1 MNKILKGIVK
11 ALPIIG
17 VMIFLIAILII
28 FGAVPRSYYLN
39 SFDGFSV
46 IEGETNM
53 GFEAKLKIAISQR
66 DTAQYKYDKSKTA
79 LEEANK
85 EKKNAETDFMLAQER
100 LRLAKQYMLHTGVL
114 QLINSSDSPTQFKN
128 FRLVPVEGLYRPE
141 SGEDLDVS
149 DGINFLMSRGR
160 TVVYELIDNKGNMAV
175 EKTFDLAVYF
185 KDNLNYEKM
194 FLDYDN
200 FNPDDS
206 LNVQIIITMPEI
218 IPPYQVT
225 YKNEF
230 ETRYN
235 NITQATNE
243 LIEVLRTD
251 EESKELV

>member
-1 MNKILKGIVK
+1 MATFLGGIGDSVTLTHILE
-11 ALPIIG
+11 
-17 VMIFLIAILII
+17 
-28 FGAVPRSYYLN
+28 
-39 SFDGFSV
+39 D
-46 IEGETNM
+46 
-53 GFEAKLKIAISQR
+53 
-66 DTAQYKYDKSKTA
+66 
-79 LEEANK
+79 EEK
-85 EKKNAETDFMLAQER
+85 

-114 QLINSSDSPTQFKN
+114 QLINSSDAPTQFKN

-243 LIEVLRTD
+243 LVEVLRTD
-251 EESKELV
+251 EELPQFSL

>member
-1 MNKILKGIVK
+1 MKGIILFLCV
-11 ALPIIG
+11 L
-17 VMIFLIAILII
+17 VFSIF
-28 FGAVPRSYYLN
+28 SNTNN
-39 SFDGFSV
+39 S
-46 IEGETNM
+46 
-53 GFEAKLKIAISQR
+53 
-66 DTAQYKYDKSKTA
+66 
-79 LEEANK
+79 
-85 EKKNAETDFMLAQER
+85 
-100 LRLAKQYMLHTGVL
+100 LAKE
-114 QLINSSDSPTQFKN
+114 I
-128 FRLVPVEGLYRPE
+128 
-141 SGEDLDVS
+141 
-149 DGINFLMSRGR
+149 
-160 TVVYELIDNKGNMAV
+160 GNNI
-175 EKTFDLAVYF
+175 

-251 EESKELV
+251 EEPEELV

>member
-1 MNKILKGIVK
+1 
-11 ALPIIG
+11 
-17 VMIFLIAILII
+17 
-28 FGAVPRSYYLN
+28 
-39 SFDGFSV
+39 
-46 IEGETNM
+46 
-53 GFEAKLKIAISQR
+53 
-66 DTAQYKYDKSKTA
+66 
-79 LEEANK
+79 
-85 EKKNAETDFMLAQER
+85 
-100 LRLAKQYMLHTGVL
+100 
-114 QLINSSDSPTQFKN
+114 
-128 FRLVPVEGLYRPE
+128 
-141 SGEDLDVS
+141 
-149 DGINFLMSRGR
+149 MS
-160 TVVYELIDNKGNMAV
+160 N
-175 EKTFDLAVYF
+175 EKTFDLAVFF

-194 FLDYDN
+194 ILDYDN